1 MPMDSGPVIEAV
13 AQGSPEDRVGL
24 WSNILDGLE
33 AKRIAE
39 VGVWRGEF
47 AEAILKACPAIQT
60 YHLIDPWRNL
70 SDWNKPLNISNLEF
84 EQVKAEALSRTEFAK
99 ERRVVLQG
107 RTAEVIDQIPDGSLD
122 FVYIDGDHTLRG
134 VTIDLLKF
142 WPKLRE
148 GGVLGGDD
156 FSPTIWQHARLY
168 EPTVVFPWVVY
179 FAEAVNSRCYGLPF
193 SQFAICKIS
202 GTDFSFRDLS
212 PQRVYSSTSLK
223 DVIWGST
230 KSGNH
235 SLGLMRRA
243 AGLARKL
250 IPRT

>member
-13 AQGSPEDRVGL
+13 AHGLPDDRVEL
-24 WSNILDGLE
+24 WSNILNGLE
-33 AKRIAE
+33 ARRIAE
-39 VGVWRGEF
+39 VGVWRGQF
-47 AEAILKACPAIQT
+47 AEAILKTCPAIQT

-70 SDWNKPLNISNLEF
+70 ADWNKPLNISDREF
-84 EQVKAEALSRTEFAK
+84 EQVKAEALSRTEFAR

-134 VTIDLLKF
+134 VTVDLLKF

-156 FSPTIWQHARLY
+156 FAPTIWQHTGSY

-179 FAEAVNSRCYGLPF
+179 FAEAVDSRCYGLPF
-193 SQFAICKIS
+193 SQFAICKTS
-202 GTDFSFRDLS
+202 GSDFSFQDLS

-223 DVIWGST
+223 DVIWGSSR
-230 KSGNH
+230 SGNPPQ
-235 SLGLMRRA
+235 GLLRRA
-243 AGLARKL
+243 ARLARKL